1 MKKHNLMKSLI
12 LFLTLF
18 SAGTVCFAQTDSSTA
33 ATSNAKNT
41 LTLAAIYANDASYY
55 GQKAAE
61 PIPYVAAAAVYQL
74 KSGLYFT
81 GQSYKLLNDN
91 TSSVSAAALGAG
103 INFKMGK
110 KLETDLS
117 YSHSFYPSYSPF
129 LQAANA
135 DNASLAFSL
144 DSMVIKPKLTFDYAF
159 GKTNDAF
166 ATAAISKSINLFSIT
181 PKDIITIEPAVSI
194 VGGTQHFYQTYITQK
209 KLHDSLLGMPLPGLG
224 NSSTSSHTD
233 STTTTD
239 FNVLS
244 YNFTI
249 PLAYNRSHYLIQAE
263 YQLSLLSNHVAANKQ
278 INSFL
283 TFSFYYQF

>member
-1 MKKHNLMKSLI
+1 MKSLI
-12 LFLTLF
+12 LFFTL
-18 SAGTVCFAQTDSSTA
+18 SLSSLLSFAQTDSAET
-33 ATSNAKNT
+33 TSKST
-41 LTLAAIYANDASYY
+41 LTLAAIYANNASYY

-61 PIPYVAAAAVYQL
+61 PTPYVAAAAVYQL
-74 KSGLYFT
+74 KSGLYFS

-91 TSSVSAAALGAG
+91 TSDISAAALGAG
-103 INFKMGK
+103 INFKIGK
-110 KLETDLS
+110 TLETDLS
-117 YSHSFYPSYSPF
+117 YSHSFYPSYSPL

-144 DSMVIKPKLTFDYAF
+144 DSSWIKPKVTIDYAF

-166 ATAAISKSINLFSIT
+166 VTAGFSKSINLFSIT
-181 PKDIITIEPAVSI
+181 PKDIVTIEPDVNV

-209 KLHDSLLGMPLPGLG
+209 KLHENPLGLG
-224 NSSTSSHTD
+224 NIPPVFGNPGTTSQTD
-233 STTTTD
+233 TVKTTD

-244 YNFTI
+244 YNFKI
-249 PLAYNRSHYLIQAE
+249 PLAYNRAHYLIQAE
-263 YQLSLLSNHVAANKQ
+263 YQLSLLSDKVSANKQ

>member
-1 MKKHNLMKSLI
+1 MSLSS
-12 LFLTLF
+12 LL
-18 SAGTVCFAQTDSSTA
+18 SFAQKDSAET
-33 ATSNAKNT
+33 TSKST
-41 LTLAAIYANDASYY
+41 LTLAAIYANNASYY

-61 PIPYVAAAAVYQL
+61 PTPYVAAAAVYQL

-91 TSSVSAAALGAG
+91 TSDISAAALGAG
-103 INFKMGK
+103 INFKIGK
-110 KLETDLS
+110 TLETDLS
-117 YSHSFYPSYSPF
+117 YSHSFYPSYSPL

-144 DSMVIKPKLTFDYAF
+144 DSSWIKPKVTIDYAF

-166 ATAAISKSINLFSIT
+166 VTAGFSKSINLFSIT
-181 PKDIITIEPAVSI
+181 SKDIVTIEPAANV
-194 VGGTQHFYQTYITQK
+194 VGGTQHFYQTYIRQK
-209 KLHDSLLGMPLPGLG
+209 KLHENPLGLG
-224 NSSTSSHTD
+224 NIPPVFGNPGTTSQTD
-233 STTTTD
+233 SVPTTD

-244 YNFTI
+244 YNFKM

-263 YQLSLLSNHVAANKQ
+263 YQMSLLSDKVSANEQ